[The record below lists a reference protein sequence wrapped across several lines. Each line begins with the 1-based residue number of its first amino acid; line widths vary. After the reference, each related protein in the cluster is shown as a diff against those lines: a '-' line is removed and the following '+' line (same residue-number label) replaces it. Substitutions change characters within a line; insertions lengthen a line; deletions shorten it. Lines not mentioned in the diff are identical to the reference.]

1 MQGDGA
7 GIGVSPPHS
16 AAAPSAA
23 TEQVPLAPA
32 EIETIALDIE
42 ADSDPSAAKPQG
54 CCAAG
59 LLFFSAL
66 LAAIDWAIDEVIDR
80 LPPRRKTLMGKPI
93 G

>member
-1 MQGDGA
+1 MQDDGA
-7 GIGVSPPHS
+7 GIGVSPPQT

-59 LLFFSAL
+59 LLFLWAL
-66 LAAIDWAIDEVIDR
+66 LAAIDWAVDEVIDR